1 MSKVRLSWESTETG
15 LNLVLQESYERSESK
30 HLSSIRH
37 EDIGKFNAHQ
47 KFWHEVEIVLIRLK
61 NIPENTKSD
70 IRTKIAAKIKPIPPS
85 LYLALTDRA
94 VAFDRQIEDMRQK
107 IATEQKQLEELEKSR
122 RETIVAMIQNAGF
135 KY

>member
-1 MSKVRLSWESTETG
+1 MSNVRLSWESTETG
-15 LNLVLQESYERSESK
+15 LNLVLQESSEKSEAK

-70 IRTKIAAKIKPIPPS
+70 IRTKIAAKIKPIPSS

-94 VAFDRQIEDMRQK
+94 VAFDRQIEDIRQK
-107 IATEQKQLEELEKSR
+107 IADEQKQLEELERSR
-122 RETIVAMIQNAGF
+122 RETIVAMIRNAGF